1 MKIGE
6 LAKQS
11 GLTVHTIRYYER
23 IGLLPYAVR
32 DKSRQRDY
40 DVSILGWIQFLN
52 RLKMTGMP
60 IREILEYGNLRERGA
75 ETAAQRQEM
84 LKRHKKRIEHQMAEL
99 EASLSALDVK
109 IALYDD
115 IIRKGK

>member
-23 IGLLPYAVR
+23 IGLLPYAAR

-40 DVSILGWIQFLN
+40 DSSILAWIQFLN
-52 RLKMTGMP
+52 RLKGTGMP
-60 IREILEYGNLRERGA
+60 IREILQYGELRERGE
-75 ETAAQRQEM
+75 ETAALRQEM
-84 LKRHKKRIEHQMAEL
+84 LKRHRERIKEQMVEL
-99 EASLSALDVK
+99 EASLSALDAK
-109 IALYDD
+109 ITLYDN
-115 IIRKGK
+115 IIKRR